1 MLRAG
6 DISPR
11 HVILHRLIND
21 EESQPAGITQL
32 LSVQALSMDRKPHT
46 QKVGHSPRPLQL
58 LLVAPAALFLAAITT
73 IPASEGP

>member
-32 LSVQALSMDRKPHT
+32 LSIQALNARWNSTAKSDDSNKT
-46 QKVGHSPRPLQL
+46 GLDV
-58 LLVAPAALFLAAITT
+58 PAKL
-73 IPASEGP
+73 